1 MAIGKLLSDKF
12 EILLEMEQIDATEIP
27 CYVKDNI
34 NPKFDLR
41 QYQIESH
48 NSLEFYCDNYK
59 KKQIPINL
67 LFNLATGAGKTLL
80 MASNMLYLY
89 NKGYRSF
96 IFFVNSTNI
105 IEKTKYNFLVNT
117 SNKYLFNDKIFINN
131 KMIEVREINN
141 LGEADDT
148 SINILFTT
156 IQGLHYQLN
165 TPTEGALTYED
176 FKDRKVIL
184 LSDEAHHLNTLTK
197 NKLSKGEEEEKN
209 SWEYTINKILYY
221 NNENMLLEYT
231 ATAELE
237 NLNVYEK
244 YKDKVIYKYDLSSF
258 RKDKFSKEVTVL
270 QSDSNTKDRI
280 LQVVILSE
288 YRRKV
293 AEKNG
298 IPLKPVILIK
308 SNRIDQS
315 KETVINFN
323 NWIKNLTVEELNRL
337 NKKEEDSVITKAFKF
352 FESEAITL
360 HNLIVEIKYNFNED
374 KCIEVN
380 NKEESE
386 QKQIIVN
393 TLEDRENWYRV
404 VFAVD
409 MLNEGWDVLNL
420 FDIVRVEE
428 GRGSK
433 ATTTKEAQLIG
444 RGARYFP
451 FTLGSE
457 DKFKRKFDENLNNEI
472 RIIEE
477 LYYHCINEPK
487 YISDLR
493 KELKEKGLLDDEA
506 NMKTV
511 VLKLKDSFKD
521 SNVFKNGF
529 ILGNK
534 KVINTNANIVNL
546 KQMGVAESYN
556 YTLKSGS
563 IRETHILD
571 DIQEETK
578 SNNLNRKTYKLLELG
593 KNIIQ
598 KAISTN
604 YFYKF
609 SNIIKYYPNIESIN
623 KFINSNDYL
632 GGLEVTL
639 ISEYNNL
646 SEIKNDDLL
655 QCVLDVLKEIE
666 GKIKRNYVPYKGTK
680 EFFIMPLKD
689 LQFEKKMTFTLGGED
704 KEAGKSM
711 SEENGSKLRLNLVN
725 EKWYAYEDNFGT
737 SEEKELVLY
746 MKEVYND
753 LKTNGFED
761 IYLIRNEKILKLY
774 HFDDDRVCEP
784 DFLLWAK
791 KKEDSEYKYYQ
802 LFIEPKGDQLLEKD
816 KWKEDLLMRIQSE
829 YKAVLIRPKDVIK
842 ETSAVYEIEETLIA
856 PKEISY
862 DIENSVIIENDKY
875 RLIGL
880 SFYNKGKEKEFK
892 KEFRDKLA
900 L

>member
-1 MAIGKLLSDKF
+1 MPINNLLCDKF
-12 EILLEMEQIDATEIP
+12 QMLFEEVIDEIEISS
-27 CYVKDNI
+27 YIKDNI
-34 NPKFDLR
+34 NPKFKLR
-41 QYQIESH
+41 QYQIEAH
-48 NSLEFYCDNYK
+48 YSLEYYCDKYK
-59 KKQIPINL
+59 KKQIPIHL

-80 MASNMLYLY
+80 MASNILYLY
-89 NKGYRSF
+89 KKGYRSF
-96 IFFVNSTNI
+96 IFFVNSSNI
-105 IEKTKYNFLVNT
+105 IEKTKYNFLEST
-117 SNKYLFNDKIFINN
+117 SNKYLFNDKIFIDN
-131 KMIEVREINN
+131 KNVEVREINN
-141 LGEADDT
+141 LDEADET

-156 IQGLHYQLN
+156 IQGLHYKLN
-165 TPTEGALTYED
+165 TPTEGSLTFEN
-176 FKDRKVIL
+176 FKDRKVVL

-197 NKLSKGEEEEKN
+197 SKLSKSEEEEKN

-237 NLNVYEK
+237 NSLVYEK

-270 QSDSNTKDRI
+270 QSDSDTKNRI
-280 LQVVILSE
+280 LQAVILSE

-308 SNRIDQS
+308 SNKIDQS
-315 KETVINFN
+315 KETLINFN
-323 NWIKNLTVEELNRL
+323 NWIKNLTVEELNAM
-337 NKKEEDSVITKAFKF
+337 KPKEDNVITKAFKF
-352 FESEAITL
+352 FENEDISL
-360 HNLIVEIKYNFNED
+360 QNLILEIKYNFDED

-393 TLEDRENWYRV
+393 TLEDKGNWYRV

-451 FTLGSE
+451 FNWSNE
-457 DKFKRKFDENLNNEI
+457 DKFKRKFDENLDNEL
-472 RIIEE
+472 RIMEE
-477 LYYHCINEPK
+477 LYYHSINEPK

-493 KELKEKGLLDDEA
+493 KELKEKGLLDDED
-506 NMKTV
+506 NKKTV
-511 VLKLKDSFKD
+511 VLKLKDSFKE

-529 ILGNK
+529 IFVNRQ
-534 KVINTNANIVNL
+534 VINTNIDITNL
-546 KQMGVAESYN
+546 EQMGVDKSYS
-556 YTLKSGS
+556 YTLKTGS
-563 IRETHILD
+563 IKETHILED
-571 DIQEETK
+571 SQEETK
-578 SNNLNRKTYKLLELG
+578 SGNLNRKTYKLLELG
-593 KNIIQ
+593 RNVIQ
-598 KAISTN
+598 KAISKN

-609 SNIIKYYPNIESIN
+609 SNITKYYPNIKSIN
-623 KFINSNDYL
+623 EFLDSEDYL
-632 GGLEVTL
+632 GGLELTL
-639 ISEYNNL
+639 SSKYNDL
-646 SEIKNDDLL
+646 SEINNEELL
-655 QCVLDVLKEIE
+655 QCVLEILKEIE
-666 GKIKRNYVPYKGTK
+666 NKIKRNYVPYIGTK
-680 EFFIMPLKD
+680 EFFVMPLKN

-704 KEAGKSM
+704 KETGKSM
-711 SEENGSKLRLNLVN
+711 SQEDGSQLRLNLLN

-737 SEEKELVLY
+737 SEEKNLILY
-746 MKEVYND
+746 MKEVYTD
-753 LKTNGFED
+753 LEANGFED
-761 IYLIRNEKILKLY
+761 IYLIRNEKILRLY

-791 KKEDSEYKYYQ
+791 KKENSDYKYYQ

-816 KWKEDLLMRIQSE
+816 KWKEDLLLRIQNE
-829 YKAVLIRPKDVIK
+829 YKAVLNMPKDVIK
-842 ETSAVYEIEETLIA
+842 ETSAVYEVEETLIA

-862 DIENSVIIENDKY
+862 EIENSLIIENDKY

-880 SFYNKGKEKEFK
+880 SFYNKGKEKEFR
-892 KEFRDKLA
+892 KEFTDKLN

>member
-1 MAIGKLLSDKF
+1 MTINNLLCDKF
-12 EILLEMEQIDATEIP
+12 QMLFEEVIDEIEIP
-27 CYVKDNI
+27 SYIKDNI
-34 NPKFDLR
+34 NPKFKLR
-41 QYQIESH
+41 QYQIEAH
-48 NSLEFYCDNYK
+48 YSLEYYCDKYK
-59 KKQIPINL
+59 KKQIPIHL

-80 MASNMLYLY
+80 MASNILYLY
-89 NKGYRSF
+89 KKGYRSF
-96 IFFVNSTNI
+96 IFFVNSSNI
-105 IEKTKYNFLVNT
+105 IEKTKYNFLEST
-117 SNKYLFNDKIFINN
+117 SNKYLFNDKIFIDN
-131 KMIEVREINN
+131 KNVEVREINN
-141 LGEADDT
+141 LDEADET

-156 IQGLHYQLN
+156 IQGLHYKLN
-165 TPTEGALTYED
+165 TPTEGSLTFEN
-176 FKDRKVIL
+176 FKDRKVVL

-197 NKLSKGEEEEKN
+197 SRLSKSEEEEKN

-221 NNENMLLEYT
+221 KNENMLLEYT

-237 NLNVYEK
+237 NSLVYEK

-270 QSDSNTKDRI
+270 QSDSDTKNRI
-280 LQVVILSE
+280 LQAVILSE

-298 IPLKPVILIK
+298 ILLKPVILIK
-308 SNRIDQS
+308 SNKIDQS
-315 KETVINFN
+315 KETFINFN
-323 NWIKNLTVEELNRL
+323 NWIKNLTVEELNAM
-337 NKKEEDSVITKAFKF
+337 KPKEDNVITKAFKF
-352 FESEAITL
+352 FEKEDISL
-360 HNLIVEIKYNFNED
+360 QNLILEIKYNFDED

-393 TLEDRENWYRV
+393 TLEDKGNWYRV

-433 ATTTKEAQLIG
+433 GTTTKEAQLIG

-451 FTLGSE
+451 FNWSNE
-457 DKFKRKFDENLNNEI
+457 DKFKRKFDENLDNEL
-472 RIIEE
+472 RIMEE
-477 LYYHCINEPK
+477 LYYHSINEPK

-493 KELKEKGLLDDEA
+493 KELKEKGLLDDED
-506 NMKTV
+506 NKKTV
-511 VLKLKDSFKD
+511 VLKLKDSFKE

-529 ILGNK
+529 IFVNRQ
-534 KVINTNANIVNL
+534 VINTNIDITNL
-546 KQMGVAESYN
+546 EQMGVDKSYS
-556 YTLKSGS
+556 YTLKTGS
-563 IRETHILD
+563 IKETHILED
-571 DIQEETK
+571 SQEETK
-578 SNNLNRKTYKLLELG
+578 SGNLNRKTYKLLELG
-593 KNIIQ
+593 RNVIQ
-598 KAISTN
+598 KAISKN

-609 SNIIKYYPNIESIN
+609 SNITKYYPNIKSIN
-623 KFINSNDYL
+623 EFLDSEDYL
-632 GGLEVTL
+632 GGLELTL
-639 ISEYNNL
+639 SSKYNDL
-646 SEIKNDDLL
+646 REINNEELL
-655 QCVLDVLKEIE
+655 QCVLEILKEIE
-666 GKIKRNYVPYKGTK
+666 NKIKRNYVPYIGTK
-680 EFFIMPLKD
+680 EFFVTPLKS

-704 KEAGKSM
+704 RETGKSM
-711 SEENGSKLRLNLVN
+711 SQDDGSQLRLNLFN

-737 SEEKELVLY
+737 SEEKHLVLY

-753 LKTNGFED
+753 LEANGFED
-761 IYLIRNEKILKLY
+761 IYLIRNEKILRLY

-816 KWKEDLLMRIQSE
+816 KWKEELLLRIQNE
-829 YKAVLIRPKDVIK
+829 YKAVLNRQTDVIK
-842 ETSAVYEIEETLIA
+842 ETSAVYEVEETLLA

-862 DIENSVIIENDKY
+862 EIENSLIIENDKY
-875 RLIGL
+875 KLIGL
-880 SFYNKGKEKEFK
+880 SFYNKAKEKEFK
-892 KEFRDKLA
+892 QEFKEKLA